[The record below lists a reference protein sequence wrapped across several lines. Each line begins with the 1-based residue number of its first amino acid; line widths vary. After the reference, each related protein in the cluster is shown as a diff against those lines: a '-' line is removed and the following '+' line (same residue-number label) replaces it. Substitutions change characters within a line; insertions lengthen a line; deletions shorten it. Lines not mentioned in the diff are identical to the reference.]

1 MSMSMSTYYCHNCQQ
16 GVTLRDGFKVEGF
29 KDFVCARCGSEFIEE
44 LSTDNRSYMSPFGM
58 FFGQMISD
66 GQHGNADVGSSSN
79 AHQQQDQHQQPS
91 SIRFMHGASVGGG
104 DDENIILLFLNQ
116 LLTNLSAQ
124 GAQIQLQIT
133 RDPNA
138 HGNVLHGPVADYA
151 WGEGGLDQIVTQLL
165 NQFEGGSTPVDP
177 KLLANLPMTVVEP
190 KHIDSGAQCT
200 TCMETF
206 KKDELV
212 AILECQHIFHRECIL
227 PWLRRHN
234 TCPICRQTV
243 DATKWS
249 SNNPLDELD

>member
-16 GVTLRDGFKVEGF
+16 GVALRDGFKVEGF

-44 LSTDNRSYMSPFGM
+44 LSTDNRSYVSPFGM
-58 FFGQMISD
+58 IFGQMISD
-66 GQHGNADVGSSSN
+66 GTHGNAEVGSSSN
-79 AHQQQDQHQQPS
+79 AQQQEQNQQP
-91 SIRFMHGASVGGG
+91 SIRFMHGPSVVGG

-177 KLLANLPMTVVEP
+177 KLLPNLPMTVVET
-190 KHIDSGAQCT
+190 KHVDSGAQCT

-206 KKDELV
+206 KKDESV
-212 AILECQHIFHRECIL
+212 AILECQHIFHRDCIL